1 MLDERGIVDAT
12 PTEAVGA
19 PAAAP
24 AVVPREYRCA
34 GCGYGAVLRS
44 ARPSCPMCGG
54 TTWESPARGPALR
67 SFAR

>member
-1 MLDERGIVDAT
+1 MLTERRTV
-12 PTEAVGA
+12 EAKAEPNVA
-19 PAAAP
+19 EVTLA
-24 AVVPREYRCA
+24 REYRCA